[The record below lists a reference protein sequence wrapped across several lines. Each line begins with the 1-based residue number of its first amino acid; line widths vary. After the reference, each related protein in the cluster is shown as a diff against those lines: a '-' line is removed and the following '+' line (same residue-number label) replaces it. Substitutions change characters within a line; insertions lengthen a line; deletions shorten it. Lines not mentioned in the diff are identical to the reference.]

1 MANRYITIVVPTEY
15 WRPGHDYLMTISH
28 LLRGN
33 IRAGD
38 VVVVSEK
45 ALSIAMGRIVDEAK
59 VRPRLAARLL
69 ARIWMRIVW
78 GQFLS
83 RICNLS
89 SVAASRLRS
98 YPLQEGAAHKQLAL
112 SYSGP
117 LQSLRH
123 GSEGGIDVSNVPY
136 SYASLPLENAEL
148 IAQNILEALQK
159 DNAVAMTVLIVDSDK
174 TYTWRTIHISPR
186 QDALQGIL
194 PLSVIAY
201 ILGRAFRLRPRSTPI
216 AMAGTPLSVEEAL
229 RAAALANKARG
240 SGSGRTAWDMAERFG
255 VGLTE
260 VTYEYLNTI
269 KHRPLVI
276 VRKISHRSGRIL
288 QRGYQTGCLK
298 LTDDPI
304 STFQVLFM
312 SGHKL
317 RYLVVGRH

>member
-1 MANRYITIVVPTEY
+1 LGNRYITIVVPTKY
-15 WRPGHDYLMTISH
+15 WRAGHDYLMTISR

-38 VVVVSEK
+38 VVVISEK
-45 ALSIAMGRIVDEAK
+45 ALSIAMGRTVDEAK

-78 GQFLS
+78 GRFLS

-89 SVAASRLRS
+89 SVTASRLRS

-112 SYSGP
+112 SYAGP

-148 IAQNILEALQK
+148 IAHNILDALRK
-159 DNAVAMTVLIVDSDK
+159 DNPVAMTVLIVDSDK
-174 TYTWRTIHISPR
+174 TYTWRTIHISPIR
-186 QDALQGIL
+186 NALPGIL
-194 PLSVIAY
+194 SLNVIAY

-216 AMAGTPLSVEEAL
+216 AMVGTPLSVEEAL
-229 RAAALANKARG
+229 RVAALANRARG
-240 SGSGRTAWDMAERFG
+240 SGSGRTAWDMAEKFG

-260 VTYEYLNTI
+260 VTWKSLSEI
-269 KHRPLVI
+269 KHRPI
-276 VRKISHRSGRIL
+276 V
-288 QRGYQTGCLK
+288 
-298 LTDDPI
+298 
-304 STFQVLFM
+304 
-312 SGHKL
+312 
-317 RYLVVGRH
+317 VVRRTSL